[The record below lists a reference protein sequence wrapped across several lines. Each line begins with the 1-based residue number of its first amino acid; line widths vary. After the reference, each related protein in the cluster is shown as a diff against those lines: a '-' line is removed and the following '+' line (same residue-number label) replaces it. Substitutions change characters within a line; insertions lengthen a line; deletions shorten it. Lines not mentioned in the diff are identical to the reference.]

1 MHFSTKLF
9 STLLLL
15 FTASA
20 FFILPQPVHADDDTG
35 FTVGGAVR
43 YNVFLKDF
51 EDDEIGFSDGQATWD
66 TWRLNISGK
75 NSAGVLLDFEYRF
88 YPTFGTHFIHHG
100 FFGYDLDS
108 GQIQVG
114 VNQVPFGDQTWASHS
129 WWFSGAYYMGLEDD
143 YDMGV
148 KYKTS
153 NNGLDFAVAYYFQP
167 EPAGPSPTGYEA
179 WPSYG
184 VGGSGRYSY
193 DIIPKTADSENWLF
207 GDENDGKAMSVYER
221 NQVNARVAKSFEMG
235 DLGSSEIGLSAQY
248 GQIYNSALDEN
259 GSHYALGAHLDANL
273 NKFNVK
279 LFGILYNHDTKWD
292 DGTEADVVPMG
303 AYGSGVYPVAAEAAV
318 LNLGVSYPVTVNI
331 GPVSSLTFY
340 NDYTMTKKAEDGF
353 EDTQQNILGFMAT
366 AGSVY
371 TYVDIAMGKNQP
383 WLTNTFGKGLGM
395 GDPDADWNIRYNI
408 NIGYYF

>member
-1 MHFSTKLF
+1 MVTTHRASFVVALVII
-9 STLLLL
+9 TLLAGTL
-15 FTASA
+15 FAESSYK
-20 FFILPQPVHADDDTG
+20 I
-35 FTVGGAVR
+35 GGAVR
-43 YNVFLKDF
+43 YNLFLKNY
-51 EDDEIGFSDGQATWD
+51 ENDETTFSDGQFTWD
-66 TWRLNISGK
+66 TWRLNISGV
-75 NSAGVLLDFEYRF
+75 NDAGVILNFEYRF

-100 FFGYDLDS
+100 YFGYEFDNSD
-108 GQIQVG
+108 QIQIG

-148 KYKTS
+148 KYLTGTD
-153 NNGLDFAVAYYFQP
+153 NWDFALAYYFQP

-207 GDENDGKAMSVYER
+207 GDENNGKAMSVYER
-221 NQVNARVAKSFEMG
+221 NQVNARAATSFEIG
-235 DLGSSEIGLSAQY
+235 DLGTSEVGLSLQY
-248 GQIYNSALDEN
+248 GQLYNSLLDEN

-279 LFGILYNHDTKWD
+279 LFGIYYNHDTKWD
-292 DGTEADVVPMG
+292 DGTKADVVPMG

-318 LNLGVSYPVTVNI
+318 LNLGVSYPVDVDF
-331 GPVSSLTFY
+331 GPISNLLFY
-340 NDYTMTKKAEDGF
+340 NDYTLTSKMNSDFT
-353 EDTQQNILGFMAT
+353 DTQQNILGFMVT
-366 AGSVY
+366 AGNVY
-371 TYVDIAMGKNQP
+371 TYCDIAMGQNQP
-383 WLTNTFGKGLGM
+383 WLTNTFGKGLGV
-395 GDPDADWNIRYNI
+395 GDPDAPWNIRYNI